1 MIIEQEISTQSY
13 VINYVEVP
21 QEEIMGKVRAGEK
34 FTDIF
39 YNTDNFRTTG
49 ETYIYTLKVKG
60 KDNTVMNILDF
71 KYNKD
76 TMNSLLAGQ
85 EITLTHDYYFAM
97 GDNSS
102 DSDDSRYWGYVQDS
116 RIKGKLLFRFLPI
129 TKFGIVK

>member
-1 MIIEQEISTQSY
+1 
-13 VINYVEVP
+13 
-21 QEEIMGKVRAGEK
+21 
-34 FTDIF
+34 
-39 YNTDNFRTTG
+39 
-49 ETYIYTLKVKG
+49 
-60 KDNTVMNILDF
+60 
-71 KYNKD
+71 
-76 TMNSLLAGQ
+76 MNSLLAGQ